1 MKIQISV
8 FGVIFAVVSIL
19 VAKFVT
25 SSVAPFLQQTLDL
38 TQKQEQ
44 WIFLLL
50 VWAIGYWGYA
60 LKDKIGALIAQQKS
74 KKSPVAEQ
82 DV

>member
-25 SSVAPFLQQTLDL
+25 SAVAPFLQKTLDL

-50 VWAIGYWGYA
+50 VWAIGYWGHA
-60 LKDKIGALIAQQKS
+60 LKNLVGTFISNQKS
-74 KKSPVAEQ
+74 KKANTTEQ
-82 DV
+82 EI

>member
-8 FGVIFAVVSIL
+8 FSVIFAVVSIL

-25 SSVAPFLQQTLDL
+25 SSVAPFLQKTLDL

-60 LKDKIGALIAQQKS
+60 LKDKTGSLIAQQKS

>member
-25 SSVAPFLQQTLDL
+25 SSVAPFLQKTLDL

-60 LKDKIGALIAQQKS
+60 LQNKISIFIAPKKIS
-74 KKSPVAEQ
+74 KEPIAES
-82 DV
+82 DA